1 MKTKITKQAL
11 IDSPSKFPLILPQL
25 LGVGPIA
32 EIRQFY
38 QCGGHSGAP
47 ENKKRGIDP
56 DAVIPG
62 AYSLNNAIENVL
74 SQPVGL
80 GIGAVNIDLS
90 AVDFGICVGI
100 AVNADK

>member
-1 MKTKITKQAL
+1 MC
-11 IDSPSKFPLILPQL
+11 
-25 LGVGPIA
+25 
-32 EIRQFY
+32 IRDR
-38 QCGGHSGAP
+38 HSGAP

-100 AVNADK
+100 AVNADKIISGPGICHIDPLLQASRCV